1 MLQRPPSWTILVACS
16 PITIREKISVQRN
29 FLYLVLA
36 ILTTVGCGSNNNEE
50 NDENVVNVYNWS
62 DYIGVDTIAKFEAE
76 FGIKVNYDI
85 YDASETVD
93 VKLLAGNSG
102 YDVIVHSNSFSSR
115 IAPAGVY
122 ETLDKSRIPN
132 IKHLDPAT
140 MRIIDVRP
148 NISEL
153 NVPYF
158 WGTTGYAYNADMV
171 RERLGDHP
179 MDGGDIIFDPEIV
192 AKLADCGVSLLDSPL
207 DIMPMVMAYLGLDPN
222 SLDPADLEQARKR
235 LVELKPYIRY
245 YSNTKMLMDMPNK
258 EICVAM
264 SWSGD
269 YATAKYRAA
278 DAGIDIDL
286 RYTAPNEGTGMW
298 ADGLYIPKD
307 AQHKDNAYLFINFI
321 LRPDINADIANAVN
335 YATPNSGAWPLLD
348 PATRNDTA
356 IYPSKEIMQVM
367 YSTTAQDPKKERLRT
382 RAYVQAK
389 SGM

>member
-1 MLQRPPSWTILVACS
+1 MVACF
-16 PITIREKISVQRN
+16 PITIREKISVQRSY
-29 FLYLVLA
+29 LYLILV
-36 ILTTVGCGSNNNEE
+36 ILTTVGCGSDGNDE

-62 DYIGVDTIAKFEAE
+62 DYIAVDTVAKFEAE

-93 VKLLAGNSG
+93 VKLLAGNTG
-102 YDVIVHSNSFSSR
+102 YDVIVHSNSFASR

-132 IKHLDPAT
+132 IKHLDPET
-140 MRIIDVRP
+140 MRFIDVRP
-148 NISEL
+148 NVSKL
-153 NVPYF
+153 HVPYF

-179 MDGGDIIFDPEIV
+179 MDSADVIFDPKVV

-207 DIMPMVMAYLGLDPN
+207 DIMPMVMVYLGLDPN
-222 SLDPADLEQARKR
+222 SLDPVDLEQARER

-245 YSNTKMLMDMPNK
+245 YSNSKMLVDMPNK

-269 YATAKYRAA
+269 YATAKSRAA

-286 RYTAPNEGTGMW
+286 RYTAPKEGTGMW
-298 ADGLYIPKD
+298 GDGLYIPKD
-307 AQHKDNAYLFINFI
+307 ARHKDNAYLFINFL
-321 LRPDINADIANAVN
+321 LRPDIAADIANTVN
-335 YATPNSGAWPLLD
+335 YPTANRGAWPLLD

-356 IYPSKEIMQVM
+356 IYPSEEIMQVM

>member
-1 MLQRPPSWTILVACS
+1 MVACS

-29 FLYLVLA
+29 FPTLILV
-36 ILTTVGCGSNNNEE
+36 ILTTVGCGGNNSAGE
-50 NDENVVNVYNWS
+50 NDDNVVNVYNWS
-62 DYIGVDTIAKFEAE
+62 DYIAVDTVAKFEAE

-102 YDVIVHSNSFSSR
+102 YDVIVHSNSFASR
-115 IAPAGVY
+115 IAPAGVF

-148 NISEL
+148 SVSKL
-153 NVPYF
+153 QVPYF

-179 MDGGDIIFDPEIV
+179 MDSADIIFDPEIV

-207 DIMPMVMAYLGLDPN
+207 DVMPMMMVYLGLDPN
-222 SLDPADLEQARKR
+222 SLDPADLAQARER

-245 YSNTKMLMDMPNK
+245 YSNGKMLVDMPNK

-269 YATAKYRAA
+269 YATVRSRAA
-278 DAGIDIDL
+278 DAGVDIDI
-286 RYTAPNEGTGMW
+286 RYTAPKEGTGMW
-298 ADGLYIPKD
+298 SDGLYIPKD
-307 AQHKDNAYLFINFI
+307 ARHKDNAYLFINFL
-321 LRPDINADIANAVN
+321 LRPDIAADIANTVN
-335 YATPNSGAWPLLD
+335 YPTANRGAWPLLD
-348 PATRNDTA
+348 PAMRNDTA

-367 YSTTAQDPKKERLRT
+367 FFSTAQDPKKERLRT

>member
-1 MLQRPPSWTILVACS
+1 VQQNFPYFILV
-16 PITIREKISVQRN
+16 I
-29 FLYLVLA
+29 LA
-36 ILTTVGCGSNNNEE
+36 TAGCGGNNTAEE
-50 NDENVVNVYNWS
+50 NAENVVNVYNWN
-62 DYIGVDTIAKFEAE
+62 DYIAVDTIAKFEAE
-76 FGIKVNYDI
+76 FGIKVNYDV

-93 VKLLAGNSG
+93 VKLLAGNTG

-140 MRIIDVRP
+140 LRIINAWPDVE
-148 NISEL
+148 EL
-153 NVPYF
+153 HVPYF

-179 MDGGDIIFDPEIV
+179 MDSADIIFDPKIA
-192 AKLADCGVSLLDSPL
+192 AKLADCGISLLDSPL
-207 DIMPMVMAYLGLDPN
+207 DVMPMLMVYLGLDPN
-222 SLDPADLEQARKR
+222 SLDPADLQQARER

-245 YSNTKMLMDMPNK
+245 YSNSKMLVDLPNK

-269 YATAKYRAA
+269 YATAKWRAA
-278 DAGIDIDL
+278 DAGVDIDI
-286 RYTAPNEGTGMW
+286 RYTAPKEGTGMW
-298 ADGLYIPKD
+298 VDGLYIPKD
-307 AQHKDNAYLFINFI
+307 SLHKDNAYLFINFL
-321 LRPDINADIANAVN
+321 LRPDINADITNTVN
-335 YATPNSGAWPLLD
+335 YATANSGAWPLVD
-348 PATRNDTA
+348 PKVRNDEA
-356 IYPSKEIMQVM
+356 VFPSEETMRVM
-367 YSTTAQDPKKERLRT
+367 YATSAQDPKKERLRT